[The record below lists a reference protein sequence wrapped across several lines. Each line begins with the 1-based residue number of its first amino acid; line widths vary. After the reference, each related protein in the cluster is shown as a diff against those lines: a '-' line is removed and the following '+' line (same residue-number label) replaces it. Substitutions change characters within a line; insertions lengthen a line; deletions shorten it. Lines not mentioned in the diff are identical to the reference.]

1 MDQGVHCPSPVLL
14 LEEILVTFANTDP
27 DPEHIN
33 GYFRLYLNGSS
44 DGCRNGQSSFITI
57 GASPAHV
64 VVAPDPR
71 DTRRIASMRKVEAEE
86 EIMQRA
92 RQELSCP
99 APWDVFRFSARFAPD
114 RFDVWMFDHAAY
126 WPCPVC
132 ERQFLRIGSTDPHV
146 FRCQTCRRETYVY
159 VQIPLIDC
167 PDHGRQEAIIP
178 WRQDPDKWIYERT
191 VIPEEEP
198 ERR

>member
-1 MDQGVHCPSPVLL
+1 L
-14 LEEILVTFANTDP
+14 LVTRSSSGGNTVTFENTDP
-27 DPEHIN
+27 DPEHLN
-33 GYFRLYLNGSS
+33 EYFRLYLNGSNN
-44 DGCRNGQSSFITI
+44 GCRNGHDSSFITI
-57 GASPAHV
+57 GATPAHV

-71 DTRRIASMRKVEAEE
+71 DTKRIAAMRKVEAEE

-132 ERQFLRIGSTDPHV
+132 ERQLLRIGSTDPHV
-146 FRCQTCRRETYVY
+146 FRCRTCRRETYVY
-159 VQIPLIDC
+159 VRIPLIDC
-167 PDHGRQEAIIP
+167 PDHGRQEADVP
-178 WRQDPDKWIYERT
+178 WRQDPGRWIFERT

-198 ERR
+198 LRR